1 MLHFYIVS
9 IILDALIGGKSN
21 PPSAA
26 THNPRSS
33 ETAHIEMLLEVVR
46 VPCIVMRPII
56 KEGKS
61 MAQLSL

>member
-1 MLHFYIVS
+1 MLHFYIVT

-21 PPSAA
+21 PSAA

-33 ETAHIEMLLEVVR
+33 ETAHIEMFLEVVR

-61 MAQLSL
+61 MAQLCL